1 MIILFDSY
9 QIQQTIILSWIAK
22 PNSCN
27 TEENIRKKL
36 IEIRY
41 CKNNIKWNVLHSI
54 SIWP

>member
-41 CKNNIKWNVLHSI
+41 CKSNIK
-54 SIWP
+54 